1 MATSTLDTK
10 PVDDQIMET
19 STLDTKP
26 LDDQQA
32 DFRRNNTS

>member
-26 LDDQQA
+26 LDDQQLV
-32 DFRRNNTS
+32 FGIKN